1 MKKLITFTS
10 LLFVTGKEVNTRAG
24 VIVTWASVGPSDV
37 ADVFMVTIHE
47 ALMEHEEVT
56 RASFPGR
63 CVSLC
68 NKLLIVNKN
77 SINSMSVTCQHMWN
91 QSQIIAGHI

>member
-10 LLFVTGKEVNTRAG
+10 LLFVAGKEVNTRAG
-24 VIVTWASVGPSDV
+24 VIVTWTCVGPSDV
-37 ADVFMVTIHE
+37 PDVFMVTRAHE
-47 ALMEHEEVT
+47 AHEEVT

-63 CVSLC
+63 SVSVC

-91 QSQIIAGHI
+91 